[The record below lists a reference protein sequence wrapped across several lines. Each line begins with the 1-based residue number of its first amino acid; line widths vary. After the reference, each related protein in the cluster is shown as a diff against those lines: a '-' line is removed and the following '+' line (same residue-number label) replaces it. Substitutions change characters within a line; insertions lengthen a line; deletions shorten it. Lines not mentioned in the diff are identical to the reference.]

1 MSALRLILV
10 SLAYHWRVQ
19 LAVAGGVVAGTAVIT
34 GALLVGDSMQGSL
47 RDLTLQR
54 LGRIDEALVADRF
67 FRAEL
72 AGELARQPVFGR
84 DFADAVPAIL
94 LRTTLET
101 PGRDPPILANRVNLV
116 GCDKRFWDLFPGRK
130 GELAGS
136 STPVGNALRGVPRNA
151 EQPAASFRNATE
163 GVPYRREPNSGRV
176 PSSLP
181 NDGQVVLNEPL
192 ARQLGVGAGDEVIL
206 RLPRQGA
213 IPAESALGKKSGTVA
228 AERVRVQAV
237 IPAEGPGRFD
247 LRPSQQP
254 PRTAFVPLDWLQ
266 DRLKQPQR
274 ANVIFVAGR
283 QPDRAAPAE
292 AEASLAGLLRPTLT
306 DFGIRVEKT
315 DRGYINITSDRMI
328 LSPPAEAAIEQS
340 LRGLSFQ
347 PALVYLA
354 KTIECRGA
362 KVPYS
367 TIAAVD
373 FAAGPPLGPLV
384 DADGKPIGPLG
395 PEEIVLNSWAAD
407 DLHARPGDT
416 VVVNYFQPESLD
428 GQVRLADPPARFRL
442 KAIAALTGAADDR
455 AFTPEVPGVTDQRSI
470 NDWSRPGRTP
480 PFPFDA
486 SLVRS
491 KDEQY
496 WHQHRATPKAFVS
509 LATGR
514 KLWASRFGQTT
525 SIRVAPGPQVAERD
539 HAALAAA
546 GPTATRRIGGPA
558 LASASLSHPTLTV
571 ERLRGRI
578 AIDPAT
584 MGFVFQPVK
593 RQGLA
598 ASAGTTP
605 FGVLF
610 LAFSFF
616 VLASAVMLV
625 ALLFRLAI
633 EGRAA
638 QVGLLLAVGFGR
650 RRVARMLLA
659 EGLIVAA
666 LGGLAGVGLGVGYA
680 LLMLTGLQT
689 WWLAAIVAPFL
700 HLHWTWPS
708 LLIGYASGVLV
719 AGLVIVASVRWIG
732 RIAPRRLLA
741 GQTEVSCSE
750 QKRGCPKRSTSV
762 GNALCGVPRETAE
775 RRPSPLPERHR
786 GRSLQVAWALL
797 ALAVGSGLAAMWM
810 SQEMRAVAFFGA
822 GAMVLAAGLILVR
835 GRLRRGAV
843 GSAVA
848 VGGGG
853 LLRLA
858 LRNAARSPGR
868 STLTVGLVAA
878 ASFLIV
884 AVSAFRLDPSRQT
897 PSLRSGNGGFAL
909 MAQSDQPIYQDLGDS
924 AGRADLGF
932 SDADSRTLSAA
943 KVVSFRVRPGDDASC
958 LNLYQPRQPRI
969 LGVPRKFIDRDGFV
983 FSAHAPGTPPMAANP
998 WLLLQ
1003 QDLAAD
1009 PSGIP
1014 VAPVVVDQTT
1024 ADYALHLPLGGQ
1036 LEIVDGS
1043 GRTVKLRIAGLLEDS
1058 IFQGDVLMDE
1068 QAFQRLF
1075 PQQSG
1080 YRLFLLETS
1089 PKSTPEIQRA
1099 LERALGDYGLV
1110 AETTGQ
1116 RLAALMAVE
1125 NTYLSTFQ
1133 ALGGLGV
1140 LLGTLGLAAVQFRN
1154 VIERRR
1160 ELAVMR
1166 AVGFRRAV
1174 LGRLVMLENSLLLLG
1189 GLGCGVLAALAAV
1202 LPHLLAGGASIPW
1215 RFLAG
1220 TLLLV
1225 LAVGL
1230 LAGLSA
1236 VRAAVRTPLLAALRN
1251 E

>member
-1 MSALRLILV
+1 
-10 SLAYHWRVQ
+10 

-54 LGRIDEALVADRF
+54 LGRIDEVLVADRF

-72 AGELARQPVFGR
+72 ADELARQPALAR
-84 DFADAVPAIL
+84 HFAGAVPAIL
-94 LRTTLET
+94 LQTTLET
-101 PGRDPPILANRVNLV
+101 PGRDPPTLANRVNLI
-116 GCDKRFWDLFPGRK
+116 GCDKRFWDLFP
-130 GELAGS
+130 
-136 STPVGNALRGVPRNA
+136 TPVGNTLRGVPGHAPSPVA
-151 EQPAASFRNATE
+151 E
-163 GVPYRREPNSGRV
+163 SG
-176 PSSLP
+176 
-181 NDGQVVLNEPL
+181 QIVLNEPL
-192 ARQLGVGAGDEVIL
+192 ARQLGVGPGDEVIL

-213 IPAESALGKKSGTVA
+213 IPAESALGKKSETVA
-228 AERVRVQAV
+228 ARRLRVEAV
-237 IPAEGPGRFD
+237 ILAEGLGRFD
-247 LRPSQQP
+247 LRPNQQP
-254 PRTAFVPLDWLQ
+254 PRTALVPLDWLQ
-266 DRLKQPQR
+266 DELKQPRQ

-283 QPDRAAPAE
+283 EKGDSPHLCEAPSGPFRQMGTVPFFPSPDRAAPLE
-292 AEASLAGLLRPTLT
+292 AEASLAGMLRPTLA

-315 DRGYINITSDRMI
+315 RRGYFNITSDRMI
-328 LSPPAEAAIEQS
+328 FSPPAEAATEES

-347 PALVYLA
+347 PALVYVA

-373 FAAGPPLGPLV
+373 FAAEPPLGPLMGT
-384 DADGKPIGPLG
+384 DGKPIGPLG
-395 PEEIVLNSWAAD
+395 PEEIVLSSWAAD

-416 VVVNYFQPESLD
+416 IVVNYFQPESLD

-442 KAIAALTGAADDR
+442 KAIAALAGAADDR
-455 AFTPEVPGVTDQRSI
+455 AFTPEVPGVTDQRAIS
-470 NDWSRPGRTP
+470 DWSRPGRKP

-496 WHQHRATPKAFVS
+496 WRQYRATPKAFVS

-514 KLWASRFGQTT
+514 KLWASRFGRTT
-525 SIRVAPGPQVAERD
+525 SIRVAPSPG
-539 HAALAAA
+539 
-546 GPTATRRIGGPA
+546 
-558 LASASLSHPTLTV
+558 LTV
-571 ERLRGRI
+571 EKLRARI
-578 AIDPAT
+578 VLDPAK

-605 FGVLF
+605 FGGLF

-616 VLASAVMLV
+616 ILASAVMLV

-633 EGRAA
+633 EGRAV

-666 LGGLAGVGLGVGYA
+666 LGGLAGVGLGAGYA
-680 LLMLTGLQT
+680 LLMIEGLQT

-700 HLHWTWPS
+700 HLHVTWPS
-708 LLIGYASGVLV
+708 LLMGYASGVLV
-719 AGLVIVASVRWIG
+719 AGLVIVASVRSIG
-732 RIAPRRLLA
+732 RIAPRRLMA
-741 GQTEVSCSE
+741 GQTEI
-750 QKRGCPKRSTSV
+750 
-762 GNALCGVPRETAE
+762 AE
-775 RRPSPLPERHR
+775 RRLSSLPERHR
-786 GRSLQVAWALL
+786 GRSLQRWAIFSVPIALAAAATRRLRSGLVAAALL
-797 ALAVGSGLAAMWM
+797 VLALGSGLAAIWM
-810 SQEMRAVAFFGA
+810 SQEIRAVAFFGA
-822 GAMVLAAGLILVR
+822 GAMVLAAGLVLVR
-835 GRLRRGAV
+835 DRLRRGAV

-848 VGGGG
+848 VGGAS

-858 LRNAARSPGR
+858 LRNAARYPGR

-897 PSLRSGNGGFAL
+897 PSLRSGDGGFAL
-909 MAQSDQPIYQDLGDS
+909 MAQSDQPIYQDFGTP
-924 AGRADLGF
+924 AGRAELGF
-932 SDADSRTLSAA
+932 SEADGRTLEAA
-943 KVVSFRVRPGDDASC
+943 RVISFRVRPGDDASC

-969 LGVPRKFIDRDGFV
+969 LGVPRKFIDRGGFV
-983 FSAHAPGTPPMAANP
+983 FSANAPGSKTTAANP

-1003 QDLAAD
+1003 QDLAPD
-1009 PSGIP
+1009 PSRT
-1014 VAPVVVDQTT
+1014 PVVPVIVDDAT
-1024 ADYALHLPLGGQ
+1024 ANYSLHVPLGGQ
-1036 LEIVDGS
+1036 LEIVDGG
-1043 GRTVKLRIAGLLEDS
+1043 GRPVKLRIVGLLENS
-1058 IFQGDVLMDE
+1058 IFQGDLLMDDL
-1068 QAFQRLF
+1068 AFQRLF

-1080 YRLFLLETS
+1080 YRLFLLET
-1089 PKSTPEIQRA
+1089 PPNDTPNPLAPAAAPDRLAPAATPNRLAPAAASNRSAPAATPNRLAPAATPDIQRA
-1099 LERALGDYGLV
+1099 LERTLGDYGLV
-1110 AETTGQ
+1110 AETTRQ

-1133 ALGGLGV
+1133 ALGGLGL
-1140 LLGTLGLAAVQFRN
+1140 LLGTFGLAAVQFRN
-1154 VIERRR
+1154 VMERRR
-1160 ELAVMR
+1160 ELALLR

-1174 LGRLVMLENSLLLLG
+1174 LGRLVMLENLLLLLG

-1236 VRAAVRTPLLAALRN
+1236 VRAAVHTPVLAALRN

>member
-1 MSALRLILV
+1 MSALRLIFA

-19 LAVAGGVVAGTAVIT
+19 LAVAGGVVAGTAVIA
-34 GALLVGDSMQGSL
+34 GALLVGDSMHGSL

-67 FRAEL
+67 FRADL
-72 AGELARQPVFGR
+72 AGELAKQPAFGR
-84 DFADAVPAIL
+84 HFADAVPTIL

-101 PGRDPPILANRVNLV
+101 PDREKGDSPHLGEAPSGPFRQMGTVPFFPRLANRVNLI
-116 GCDKRFWDLFPGRK
+116 GCDERFWDLFPKLGRK
-130 GELAGS
+130 KGTA
-136 STPVGNALRGVPRNA
+136 PI
-151 EQPAASFRNATE
+151 
-163 GVPYRREPNSGRV
+163 SG
-176 PSSLP
+176 P
-181 NDGQVVLNEPL
+181 DGGQVVLNEPL
-192 ARQLGVGAGDEVIL
+192 ARQLGVGAGDEVMV

-213 IPAESALGKKSGTVA
+213 IPAESPLGKKTGTVTP
-228 AERVRVQAV
+228 ERVRVQAV
-237 IPAEGPGRFD
+237 IPAEGPGRFN
-247 LRPSQQP
+247 LRPNQQP
-254 PRTAFVPLDWLQ
+254 PRTAFVPLAWLQ

-274 ANVIFVAGR
+274 ANVIFVAGPEKRDSPHLCEAPSGPFR
-283 QPDRAAPAE
+283 QMGTVPFFQ
-292 AEASLAGLLRPTLT
+292 AEASLAGLLRPTLA

-315 DRGYINITSDRMI
+315 ERGYFNITSDRMI
-328 LSPPAEAAIEQS
+328 LSPPAETAIEES

-362 KVPYS
+362 QVPYS

-373 FAAGPPLGPLV
+373 FTAEPPLGPLRA
-384 DADGKPIGPLG
+384 ADGKPIGPLG
-395 PEEIVLNSWAAD
+395 PDEIVLNSWAAD

-442 KAIAALTGAADDR
+442 KAVAPLAGAADDR

-470 NDWSRPGRTP
+470 NDWSRPGRKP

-486 SLVRS
+486 SLVRG
-491 KDEQY
+491 KDDQY
-496 WHQHRATPKAFVS
+496 WRKYRATPKAFVA

-514 KLWASRFGQTT
+514 KLWSSRFGRTT
-525 SIRVAPGPQVAERD
+525 SIRVAPPPGM
-539 HAALAAA
+539 
-546 GPTATRRIGGPA
+546 
-558 LASASLSHPTLTV
+558 TV
-571 ERLRGRI
+571 EQLRARI
-578 AIDPAT
+578 AIDPAKL
-584 MGFVFQPVK
+584 GFVFQPVK

-598 ASAGTTP
+598 ASEGTTP

-616 VLASAVMLV
+616 ILASAVMLV

-700 HLHWTWPS
+700 HLHVTLPS
-708 LLIGYASGVLV
+708 LLIGYLSGVLV

-741 GQTEVSCSE
+741 GQTAPHTESFGLGATGCSSASAG
-750 QKRGCPKRSTSV
+750 QPKTLAASSQCHPNWRS
-762 GNALCGVPRETAE
+762 GL
-775 RRPSPLPERHR
+775 
-786 GRSLQVAWALL
+786 VAWVLL
-797 ALAVGSGLAAMWM
+797 LLAVGCGLVATWM
-810 SQEMRAVAFFGA
+810 SEEIRAVAFFGS

-835 GRLRRGAV
+835 GWLRRGAV

-848 VGGGG
+848 VGGGS

-858 LRNAARSPGR
+858 LRNAARYPGR

-884 AVSAFRLDPSRQT
+884 AVSAFRLDPSRQA

-909 MAQSDQPIYQDLGDS
+909 MAESDQPIYQDLGTS

-969 LGVPRKFIDRDGFV
+969 LGVPRPFIGRGGFV
-983 FSAHAPGTPPMAANP
+983 FSAHAPGAPAAADNP

-1003 QDLAAD
+1003 QDLASD
-1009 PSGIP
+1009 PSG
-1014 VAPVVVDQTT
+1014 APVVPIMVDDAT
-1024 ADYALHLPLGGQ
+1024 ANYSLHVPLGGQ
-1036 LEIVDGS
+1036 LEIVDGG
-1043 GRTVKLRIAGLLEDS
+1043 GRAVKLQIVGLLENS

-1075 PQQSG
+1075 PQQGG
-1080 YRLFLLETS
+1080 YRLFLLEA
-1089 PKSTPEIQRA
+1089 PPETTADVQRA
-1099 LERALGDYGLV
+1099 LERTLGDYGLV
-1110 AETTGQ
+1110 AETTRR

-1133 ALGGLGV
+1133 ALGGLGL
-1140 LLGTLGLAAVQFRN
+1140 LLGTFGLAAVQFRN
-1154 VIERRR
+1154 VMERRR
-1160 ELAVMR
+1160 ELALMR
-1166 AVGFRRAV
+1166 AIGFRRAI
-1174 LGRLVMLENSLLLLG
+1174 LGRLVMLENFLLLMG

-1202 LPHLLAGGASIPW
+1202 LPHLFAGGASIPW
-1215 RFLAG
+1215 GFLGG

-1236 VRAAVRTPLLAALRN
+1236 VRAAVRTPLLAALRD

>member
-1 MSALRLILV
+1 M
-10 SLAYHWRVQ
+10 
-19 LAVAGGVVAGTAVIT
+19 
-34 GALLVGDSMQGSL
+34 
-47 RDLTLQR
+47 
-54 LGRIDEALVADRF
+54 
-67 FRAEL
+67 
-72 AGELARQPVFGR
+72 
-84 DFADAVPAIL
+84 
-94 LRTTLET
+94 
-101 PGRDPPILANRVNLV
+101 
-116 GCDKRFWDLFPGRK
+116 
-130 GELAGS
+130 
-136 STPVGNALRGVPRNA
+136 
-151 EQPAASFRNATE
+151 
-163 GVPYRREPNSGRV
+163 
-176 PSSLP
+176 
-181 NDGQVVLNEPL
+181 VLNEPL
-192 ARQLGVGAGDEVIL
+192 ARQLGVRAGDEVMI

-213 IPAESALGKKSGTVA
+213 IAAESPLGKKTGTVA

-247 LRPSQQP
+247 LRPNQQP

-274 ANVIFVAGR
+274 ANVIFVAVR
-283 QPDRAAPAE
+283 QPPDRAAPQE
-292 AEASLAGLLRPTLT
+292 AEALLPGLLRPTLA

-315 DRGYINITSDRMI
+315 ERGYFNITSDRMI
-328 LSPPAEAAIEQS
+328 LSPPAESAIEES

-362 KVPYS
+362 QVPYS

-373 FAAGPPLGPLV
+373 FTAEPPLGPLM
-384 DADGKPIGPLG
+384 AAGGKPIGPLG
-395 PEEIVLNSWAAD
+395 PDEIVLNSWAAD

-416 VVVNYFQPESLD
+416 VEVSYFQPESLD

-442 KAIAALTGAADDR
+442 KAVAPLAGAADDR

-470 NDWSRPGRTP
+470 SDWSRPGHTP

-496 WHQHRATPKAFVS
+496 WRQYRATPKAFVS

-514 KLWASRFGQTT
+514 KLWSSRFGRTT
-525 SIRVAPGPQVAERD
+525 SIRVAPPPGM
-539 HAALAAA
+539 
-546 GPTATRRIGGPA
+546 
-558 LASASLSHPTLTV
+558 TV
-571 ERLRGRI
+571 ENLRARI
-578 AIDPAT
+578 VIDPAKL
-584 MGFVFQPVK
+584 GFVFQPVK

-605 FGVLF
+605 FGALF
-610 LAFSFF
+610 LGFSVFI
-616 VLASAVMLV
+616 LASAVMLV
-625 ALLFRLAI
+625 ALLFRLTI
-633 EGRAA
+633 EGRAT

-650 RRVARMLLA
+650 RRVARMLLG

-666 LGGLAGVGLGVGYA
+666 LGGLAGVGLGIGYA
-680 LLMLTGLQT
+680 LLMLSGLQT

-700 HLHWTWPS
+700 HLHVTLTS
-708 LLIGYASGVLV
+708 LLIGYLSGVLV
-719 AGLVIVASVRWIG
+719 AGLVIIASVRWIG
-732 RIAPRRLLA
+732 RVAPRRLLA
-741 GQTEVSCSE
+741 GQTET
-750 QKRGCPKRSTSV
+750 RGDGDERTRRRGEEERSS
-762 GNALCGVPRETAE
+762 PRLLLSS
-775 RRPSPLPERHR
+775 SPLLPV
-786 GRSLQVAWALL
+786 LACVLL
-797 ALAVGSGLAAMWM
+797 ALAVASGLAAMWM
-810 SQEMRAVAFFGA
+810 SEEIRAVAFFGT
-822 GAMVLAAGLILVR
+822 GAAVLAAGLILVR
-835 GRLRRGAV
+835 GRLQRGAV

-848 VGGGG
+848 VGGAS

-858 LRNAARSPGR
+858 LRNAARYPGR

-884 AVSAFRLDPSRQT
+884 GVSAFRLDPSRET
-897 PSLRSGNGGFAL
+897 PSLKSGDGGFAL
-909 MAQSDQPIYQDLGDS
+909 MAQSDQPIYQNLGTS

-969 LGVPRKFIDRDGFV
+969 LGVPSQFISRGGFV
-983 FSAHAPGTPPMAANP
+983 FSDHAPGDKAAAANP

-1003 QDLAAD
+1003 QDLARD
-1009 PSGIP
+1009 PSGTPAVPII
-1014 VAPVVVDQTT
+1014 VNDAT
-1024 ADYALHLPLGGQ
+1024 ANYSLHVPLGGR

-1043 GRTVKLRIAGLLEDS
+1043 GRTVKLQIVGLLQNS

-1080 YRLFLLETS
+1080 YRLFLLETPPQS
-1089 PKSTPEIQRA
+1089 TAGQAARATTKPAATPEIQHA
-1099 LERALGDYGLV
+1099 LQRTLGDYGLV
-1110 AETTGQ
+1110 VETTGD
-1116 RLAALMAVE
+1116 RLAALMAVQ

-1133 ALGGLGV
+1133 ALGGLGL
-1140 LLGTLGLAAVQFRN
+1140 LLGTFGLAAVQFRN
-1154 VIERRR
+1154 VMERRR
-1160 ELAVMR
+1160 ELALMR
-1166 AVGFRRAV
+1166 AIGFRRAV
-1174 LGRLVMLENSLLLLG
+1174 LGRLVMLENVLLLMG

-1202 LPHLLAGGASIPW
+1202 LPHLFAGGASIPW
-1215 RFLAG
+1215 GFLAG